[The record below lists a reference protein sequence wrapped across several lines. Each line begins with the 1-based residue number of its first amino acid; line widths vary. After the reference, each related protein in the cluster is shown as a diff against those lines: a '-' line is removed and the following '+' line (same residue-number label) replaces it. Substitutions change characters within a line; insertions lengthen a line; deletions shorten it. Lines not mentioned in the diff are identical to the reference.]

1 MDRGIG
7 AQSVLSDEQIIELY
21 WNREECAIHE
31 TDRKY
36 GKFLFKVAYNILHD
50 SMDCEECKNDTY
62 IGVWNAIPP
71 TRPVAFPAFITQ
83 IMRRIAINR
92 YKEKTSKKRVPSE
105 LTTSFED
112 LGSTLHGEPTDL
124 PDYDASEV
132 GEAINKFVRGLPKR
146 QRYIFIERFYL
157 SESVESIASEL
168 NVSMATVYRE
178 IERIKKDLKRY
189 LERSGI
195 YL

>member
-1 MDRGIG
+1 MT
-7 AQSVLSDEQIIELY
+7 DEQIIELY
-21 WNREECAIHE
+21 WNREETAIQE

-112 LGSTLHGEPTDL
+112 LGGTLHGEPTDL

-132 GEAINKFVRGLPKR
+132 GEVINKFVRGLPKR
-146 QRYIFIERFYL
+146 QRHIFIERFYL

-168 NVSMATVYRE
+168 SISQATVYRE
-178 IERIKKDLKRY
+178 IERIKKDLKHY

>member
-1 MDRGIG
+1 MDRGVG
-7 AQSVLSDEQIIELY
+7 AQSFISDEEIIDLY
-21 WNREECAIHE
+21 WNREECAIQE

-36 GKFLFKVAYNILHD
+36 GRFLYKVAYNILHD

-71 TRPVAFPAFITQ
+71 TRPVAFSAFITQ

-112 LGSTLHGEPTDL
+112 LGGTLNGEPTDL
-124 PDYDASEV
+124 PEYDATEV
-132 GEAINKFVRGLPKR
+132 GEVINKFVRGLAKR

-157 SESVESIASEL
+157 SASVESIASEL

-178 IERIKKDLKRY
+178 IERIKKDLKLY